1 MTPAG
6 EVTEG
11 TTTNVFL
18 VERGALVTPPCAAG
32 ILPGVTRAIV
42 LGLARRAG
50 MIVREEPLTV
60 ARVRRA
66 AELFLTASTIEIV
79 PLVRL
84 DARAVGGGRAG
95 ELTRMLQARYAAH
108 VRRVLRVAGPP

>member
-1 MTPAG
+1 FCSGAG
-6 EVTEG
+6 GAPVT
-11 TTTNVFL
+11 L
-18 VERGALVTPPCAAG
+18 PWAAG
-32 ILPGVTRAIV
+32 TVPGVTRALG
-42 LGLARRAG
+42 LGLARGAG

-60 ARVRRA
+60 ARVRRT

-95 ELTRMLQARYAAH
+95 ELTHMLQARYGAH

>member
-1 MTPAG
+1 
-6 EVTEG
+6 
-11 TTTNVFL
+11 
-18 VERGALVTPPCAAG
+18 
-32 ILPGVTRAIV
+32 
-42 LGLARRAG
+42 